1 MRASSEQ
8 VTRTYFLLAGLYTL
22 AASIIWGVNTLFLL
36 DAGLGIGEVFVA
48 NAGYSI
54 GTVLFEIPTGVIA
67 DTLGRRVSFLSSIA
81 ILMLTTVLYVWL
93 ARAGL
98 GIGPFF
104 VTSVLM
110 GLGFTFYSGA
120 MEAWLVD
127 ALDATGFSGELD
139 PVFAR
144 GQQITGA
151 AMLVGTV
158 GGGLLGQ
165 IDLSLPYLSRA
176 LILGLVFVLALARM
190 RDIGFRP
197 RRVPVRELPGTMRSA
212 AAAGVRFGWNNRSL
226 RGLMIAGGI
235 QMGFFSWAWYAWQP
249 YLLELLDRD
258 LVWVSGV
265 VSALLAL
272 SMIGGNQ
279 LVDVLSRRCG
289 FRTTLLLWSG
299 VVFSLAGV
307 VVGITSSF
315 WIALPFLCLMM
326 ATVGVTSPTRQAFL
340 HETVASGQRA
350 TVVSFD
356 SLVAGV
362 GGAAAQPALGAVA
375 ADRGYGPGFLLGSAL
390 TLVAVPVLWTVRR
403 RHAPADRFR
412 AGDCAVEPTQRPHGL
427 PRIASIDPKAGT
439 AATSS

>member
-1 MRASSEQ
+1 M
-8 VTRTYFLLAGLYTL
+8 YTL

-81 ILMLTTVLYVWL
+81 ILILTTVLYVSL
-93 ARAGL
+93 AQAGL
-98 GIGPFF
+98 GIVPFF
-104 VTSVLM
+104 LTSILM

-127 ALDATGFSGELD
+127 ALDAAGYQGNLD

-165 IDLSLPYLSRA
+165 IDLSLPYLTRA
-176 LILGLVFVLALARM
+176 LILGFVLALAVSRM
-190 RDIGFRP
+190 RDVGFQP
-197 RRVPVRELPGTMRSA
+197 KRVPLDELPRTIRST

-226 RGLMIAGGI
+226 RGLMIAGGV

-258 LVWVSGV
+258 LVWVSGL

-279 LVDVLSRRCG
+279 VVDALSRRCG
-289 FRTTLLLWSG
+289 FRTTLLVWAG

-307 VVGITSSF
+307 VVGVTTSF

-340 HETVASGQRA
+340 HETVDSQQRA

-362 GGAAAQPALGAVA
+362 GGVAAQPALGAVA

-390 TLVAVPVLWTVRR
+390 TVVAVPVLWAVRR
-403 RHAPADRFR
+403 RHAPADRFG
-412 AGDCAVEPTQRPHGL
+412 AGDCAVEPTQVPHGV
-427 PRIASIDPKAGT
+427 PRIATLDPKA
-439 AATSS
+439 ASVTSD

>member
-1 MRASSEQ
+1 VQASSEQ
-8 VTRTYFLLAGLYTL
+8 VTRTYFVLAGLYTL

-36 DAGLGIGEVFVA
+36 DAGLSVSEVFVA

-54 GTVLFEIPTGVIA
+54 GTVLFEIPTGVLA

-81 ILMLTTVLYVWL
+81 ILGATTLLYVSL
-93 ARAGL
+93 AQAGA
-98 GIGPFF
+98 GIAPFF
-104 VTSVLM
+104 ITSVLM

-127 ALDATGFSGELD
+127 ALDATGYEGDLD
-139 PVFAR
+139 HVFAR

-165 IDLSLPYLSRA
+165 IDLALPYLTRA
-176 LILGLVFVLALARM
+176 AILGLVFVLAFGRM
-190 RDIGFRP
+190 RDIGFHP
-197 RRVPVRELPGTMRSA
+197 HRVTLGELPGTARST
-212 AAAGVRFGWNNRSL
+212 AAAGIRFGWGNRSL
-226 RGLMIAGGI
+226 RGLMIAGAL

-249 YLLELLDRD
+249 YLLELLDRE

-279 LVDVLSRRCG
+279 VVDVLSRRCG
-289 FRTTLLLWSG
+289 FRTTLLVWSAA
-299 VVFSLAGV
+299 VFSLAGV
-307 VVGITSSF
+307 VVGVAPSF
-315 WIALPFLCLMM
+315 WIALPALCLMM
-326 ATVGVTSPTRQAFL
+326 ATVGVTSPTRQAFI

-362 GGAAAQPALGAVA
+362 GGTVAQPALGAVA
-375 ADRGYGPGFLLGSAL
+375 SDRGYGPGFVVGSFVTMLAL
-390 TLVAVPVLWTVRR
+390 PVLWAVRR
-403 RHAPADRFR
+403 ESAPADRFGEGR
-412 AGDCAVEPTQRPHGL
+412 CAVESAQVPHGV
-427 PRIASIDPKAGT
+427 PRIATLDPKAGT
-439 AATSS
+439 AASG